1 VTGEAGY
8 YALKM
13 TKECGLSEKA
23 LKKTFMG
30 IVKRLDDS
38 RKHGRTRGLRVR
50 GFPLNCV
57 CSTLRET
64 ELPHRR

>member
-13 TKECGLSEKA
+13 TKECGLSEEA

-38 RKHGRTRGLRVR
+38 RKHGRTAVCEFVDSIELRVLH
-50 GFPLNCV
+50 PAQ
-57 CSTLRET
+57 T

>member
-13 TKECGLSEKA
+13 TKECGLSEEA

-50 GFPLNCV
+50 GF
-57 CSTLRET
+57 
-64 ELPHRR
+64 H